1 MLDLTWSSVY
11 KLSVNERKQ
20 VVNFI
25 KADIDNHQ
33 LLIKKCTQQ
42 EVEVEVER
50 SQSSAIPPSDILSL
64 SPIGSGSFVNA
75 PVVGSPIISVPS
87 VPSVPQSPLQNA
99 DSSFDFAMEDIENNP
114 ELVAI
119 LDNTPG
125 PTTALLQSPQ
135 QPPTAPPLRMRP
147 LGLQSSTIPARPPL
161 APATLLASAPD
172 TSRSTTKKYLG
183 VNRR

>member
-1 MLDLTWSSVY
+1 MLDLTCSSVY
-11 KLSVNERKQ
+11 DLSVNERKQ
-20 VVNFI
+20 VVAYI

-33 LLIKKCTQQ
+33 RLIVKCTQQ

-87 VPSVPQSPLQNA
+87 VPQSPFQNA

-135 QPPTAPPLRMRP
+135 QPPTAPPPLRMRP

>member
-1 MLDLTWSSVY
+1 MLDLTWSSLYLMTVA
-11 KLSVNERKQ
+11 ERNN
-20 VVNFI
+20 VVAYI
-25 KADIDNHQ
+25 KSDSDNHQ
-33 LLIKKCTQQ
+33 LLIVKCTQE
-42 EVEVEVER
+42 EVRVEVER
-50 SQSSAIPPSDILSL
+50 SQSSSIPPKQFSL

-75 PVVGSPIISVPS
+75 PVVGSAIISVPT
-87 VPSVPQSPLQNA
+87 VPQSPFQNA

-135 QPPTAPPLRMRP
+135 QPPTAPPPLRMRP

>member
-1 MLDLTWSSVY
+1 MLDLSWSLVY
-11 KLSVNERKQ
+11 NLSVNERKQ
-20 VVNFI
+20 VVAYI

-33 LLIKKCTQQ
+33 LLIVKCTQQ

-50 SQSSAIPPSDILSL
+50 SQSSEIPPSDILSL

-75 PVVGSPIISVPS
+75 PVVGSPIISVP
-87 VPSVPQSPLQNA
+87 QSPFQNA

-135 QPPTAPPLRMRP
+135 QPPTAPPPLRMRP

>member
-1 MLDLTWSSVY
+1 MFMLDLTWSSVY

-20 VVNFI
+20 VVAYI

-33 LLIKKCTQQ
+33 RLIVKCTQE
-42 EVEVEVER
+42 EVRVEVER
-50 SQSSAIPPSDILSL
+50 SQSSSTPASQFSL

-75 PVVGSPIISVPS
+75 PVVGSPIISVP
-87 VPSVPQSPLQNA
+87 QSPLQNA
-99 DSSFDFAMEDIENNP
+99 DSSFDFAMEDNENNP

-135 QPPTAPPLRMRP
+135 QPPTAPPPLRMRP

-161 APATLLASAPD
+161 APATSLASAPD